1 MGYIKSLSTINTL
14 SCFYEEFTVKV
25 GASLVSAFLSSMSF
39 GRVTYQ
45 TPAINNETYFN
56 FYLSP
61 GAYTFRFLGQTTTS
75 SGISSIYIDGD
86 LVATLD
92 WYSATIAQNVLKTFS
107 YTSTSAAQKT
117 LSVVVTSKNAS
128 STGYGLV
135 LTKISA
141 KLT

>member
-25 GASLVSAFLSSMSF
+25 GATLTSTFLSTQSF
-39 GRVTYQ
+39 GRITQQ
-45 TPAINNETYFN
+45 TAAINNETYFN

-61 GAYTFRFLGQTTTS
+61 GAYTFRFLGQSNAT
-75 SGISSIYIDGD
+75 SGISSVYIGGV
-86 LVATLD
+86 LVTTLD
-92 WYSATIAQNVLKTFS
+92 WYSASTVQNVLKTFS

-117 LSVVVTSKNAS
+117 LSIVVASKNAS

>member
-25 GASLVSAFLSSMSF
+25 GATLTSTFLSTQSF
-39 GRVTYQ
+39 GRITQQ
-45 TPAINNETYFN
+45 TAAINNETYFN

-61 GAYTFRFLGQTTTS
+61 GAYNFRFLGQSNAT
-75 SGISSIYIDGD
+75 SGISSVYIDGV
-86 LVATLD
+86 LVTTLD
-92 WYSATIAQNVLKTFS
+92 WYSASTVQNVLKTFS

-117 LSVVVTSKNAS
+117 LSIVVASKNAS